1 MTALV
6 YGQDQ
11 SCVSIQDQNWVYGQD
26 QSRAGFVFYG
36 SRLMTIIFLNVKFV
50 TSSLAHSS
58 FVIEVVQFY
67 QD

>member
-1 MTALV
+1 MEASV

-11 SCVSIQDQNWVYGQD
+11 SCVYGQD
-26 QSRAGFVFYG
+26 QSWAGVVFSG
-36 SRLMTIIFLNVKFV
+36 SRSMKIIFLNVKFV
-50 TSSLAHSS
+50 TSPLEHSS